1 MAGLV
6 PFNRKN
12 KELST
17 NTGSG
22 DFYNLLD
29 DFFQMIGHSDEH
41 SLTTLLKWMSKIM
54 ARNTSLKLKCLVLI
68 KRHQSST

>member
-17 NTGSG
+17 NTEVVVTSTT
-22 DFYNLLD
+22 LD
-29 DFFQMIGHSDEH
+29 DFFFQMIVIQ
-41 SLTTLLKWMSKIM
+41 TNTLL
-54 ARNTSLKLKCLVLI
+54 
-68 KRHQSST
+68 RHF